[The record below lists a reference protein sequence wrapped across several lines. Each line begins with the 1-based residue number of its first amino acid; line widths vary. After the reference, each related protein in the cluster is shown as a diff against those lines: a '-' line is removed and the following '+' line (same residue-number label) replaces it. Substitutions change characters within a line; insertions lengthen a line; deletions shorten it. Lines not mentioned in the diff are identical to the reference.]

1 MDKESIIEA
10 LRVLEQAN
18 PNPNGYSA
26 WEVLSVLNIEINR
39 ENEKQVRKILRSLI
53 SKNSHPEFATAGND
67 NIVYCPGGKGS
78 GTYRLTVYKGQ

>member
-1 MDKESIIEA
+1 MDKEGIREA
-10 LRVLEQAN
+10 LKILEQSN
-18 PNPNGYSA
+18 PNPDGYSA
-26 WEVLSVLNIEINR
+26 GEILSVLNIESTR

-53 SKNSHPEFATAGND
+53 SKRSHPEFATAGND

>member
-10 LRVLEQAN
+10 LQVLEQAN
-18 PNPNGYSA
+18 SNPNGYCTG
-26 WEVLSVLNIEINR
+26 EVLSVLNIEATR

-53 SKNSHPEFATAGND
+53 SKRSHPEFATAEND

>member
-1 MDKESIIEA
+1 MDKESIREA
-10 LRVLEQAN
+10 LEILEQAN

-26 WEVLSVLNIEINR
+26 GEILSVLNIEINR

-53 SKNSHPEFATAGND
+53 SKQSHPEFATAGNE

-78 GTYRLTVYKGQ
+78 GLYRLSVYRGQ

>member
-1 MDKESIIEA
+1 MDKESIREA
-10 LRVLEQAN
+10 LQILEQAN

-26 WEVLSVLNIEINR
+26 GEILSVLNVEATR

-53 SKNSHPEFATAGND
+53 SKRSHPEFATAGND

>member
-1 MDKESIIEA
+1 MDKESVKEA
-10 LRVLEQAN
+10 LEILEQAN

-26 WEVLSVLNIEINR
+26 GEILSVLNVEISR

-53 SKNSHPEFATAGND
+53 SIKSHPEFATAGNE